1 MFRGF
6 LLFLCLVL
14 SSLTA
19 QAEPLGRWNSWDDRL
34 FQRIANTNGEPNDLG
49 VMTMAQD
56 ATGFLW
62 VGTQQG
68 LVRWDGYRLRTYSA
82 DLNAPHGLPDGFI
95 QSLWVGGDGTLW
107 VGTASHGLVRYRAAT
122 DDFQPVGGGPGG
134 LRHVGVNA
142 LAGAPGGKLW
152 VGTQA
157 GLDRLDPV
165 SGRAEP
171 TALAGSTKSLPVNAI
186 LTDKSG
192 GLWVGTARGLFRG
205 GADGSDLQGV
215 GLPGVP
221 ASDSRVS
228 HLIEDRRGR
237 IWVAVDHHGLLVLD
251 PASGAVRQVGG
262 AELSGQ
268 GLRAEN
274 IRAMVD
280 PGQGQIWVG
289 TQARGLLLVDDTT
302 LATRGIHRNVG
313 SPYGLD
319 SDGIWSIFKDRS
331 DVLWVGTARSL
342 LRHNLQ
348 TSFVHTI
355 LGGDGPRDTLRSEDV
370 PSVNPMPDGH
380 IWLGVGSEGVDIV
393 DPTRGVVGRIRAD
406 PSRPRTALP
415 SEWVMSALPLPGGKV
430 LMGTRKGLYTATL
443 AGQQVRRLE
452 VHGRRATED
461 AAYLVEGWT
470 GYWVGGNDGLWRL
483 KLPPRGPA
491 RADPPDARF
500 LLSDQRVQAMT
511 RGSTHHLW
519 IGTSNGVNLLNELTG
534 DVRRLGASAGA
545 LNPALASANV
555 MSLLLD
561 RRGWLWVATGG
572 TGLFVVEDPE
582 GVAPRIRNLGTAQ
595 GLPKDFVNQV
605 LQDDGGQIW
614 ASTDQGI
621 VQIDPATLVVRS
633 YGAKDG
639 VALALY
645 WGGSGGRTAQGELI
659 FGGLGGVSVVV
670 PQVVGWRAFQAPVVA
685 TEVWVGGKPQP
696 LGNFNQPGHTGQLRL
711 PPGVHDLAVE
721 FAALDFLAPAANR
734 YAYRLKGYD
743 EAWVNTDASRRRAA
757 YTNLPP
763 GDYLLELRAS
773 NADGLW
779 TEPPL
784 AIRVEVQPA
793 WYQHGLTRVLM
804 GLAALLALWGLLRV
818 RTLWLTRRQHELEQL
833 VAERTAELQQ
843 RTAELQLSQAKLA
856 EMAYFDALTG
866 LPNRRMLAE
875 HFERLAS
882 AVRREGRGGFAL
894 LLLDMDRFKQ
904 INDSLGH
911 AAGDALLQA
920 TAERL
925 RQAVRE
931 VDTVARIGGDEF
943 AILLSGLSEPQAIE
957 PVCRRIVQAF
967 EAPVMFHDQ
976 AMSTSPSFGV
986 ACYPAQGRTLDAL
999 SREADRALYEAKDG
1013 GRNTWRFA
1021 SAASGA

>member
-1 MFRGF
+1 MLRGL
-6 LLFLCLVL
+6 LLFLCLAL
-14 SSLTA
+14 SGLTA
-19 QAEPLGRWNSWDDRL
+19 RAEPFGRWNSWDDRL

-56 ATGFLW
+56 TTGFLW

-82 DLNAPHGLPDGFI
+82 DLNDPHGLPDGYI
-95 QSLWVGGDGTLW
+95 QSLWVGPDGTLW

-122 DDFQPVGGGPGG
+122 DDFQPVGGGPDG

-142 LAGAPGGKLW
+142 LAGAPGRQLW
-152 VGTQA
+152 VGTEA

-165 SGRAEP
+165 SGRAQP
-171 TALAGSTKSLPVNAI
+171 VSLGGTVKIGQVNAI
-186 LTDKSG
+186 LTDRAG
-192 GLWVGTARGLFRG
+192 RLWVGTAQGLFRG
-205 GADGSDLQGV
+205 SAEGADLQAV
-215 GLPGVP
+215 SLPGVP
-221 ASDSRVS
+221 AGDRRVSRLLEDSR
-228 HLIEDRRGR
+228 GR
-237 IWVAVDHHGLLVLD
+237 LWVAVDHHGLQVLD
-251 PASGAVRQVGG
+251 PVADTVQQVDG
-262 AELSGQ
+262 AELRGQ

-274 IRAMVD
+274 IRDMVD
-280 PGQGQIWVG
+280 PGHGQIWVG
-289 TQARGLLLVDDTT
+289 TQAKGLLLVDEAT
-302 LATRGIHRNVG
+302 LATRSIHRNVG

-319 SDGIWSIFKDRS
+319 SDGIWSLFKDRS

-370 PSVNPMPDGH
+370 PSVNQMPDGRL
-380 IWLGVGSEGVDIV
+380 WLGVGTEGVDIV
-393 DPTRGVVGRIRAD
+393 DPARGVVGRIRAD

-415 SEWVMSALPLPGGKV
+415 NEWVTSVLPLPAGRA

-443 AGQQVRRLE
+443 DGRQVRRLE
-452 VHGRRATED
+452 VPGRRATED
-461 AAYLVEGWT
+461 AQYLVAGWT
-470 GYWVGGNDGLWRL
+470 GYWVGGGDGMWRL
-483 KLPPRGPA
+483 TLPPRGPA
-491 RADPPDARF
+491 RADTPEAQPP
-500 LLSDQRVQAMT
+500 LSDRRVRALT

-519 IGTSNGVNLLNELTG
+519 VGTSNGINLLNEVTRE
-534 DVRRLGASAGA
+534 VSHLGTRAPA

-555 MSLLLD
+555 MALLVD

-572 TGLFVVEDPE
+572 TGLFVIEDPE
-582 GVAPRIRNLGTAQ
+582 GLAPRVRHLGTAQ

-621 VQIDPATLVVRS
+621 VQIDPATLGVRS

-639 VALALY
+639 VSLALY
-645 WGGSGGRTAQGELI
+645 WGGSGGRTAQGEMI

-696 LGNFNQPGHTGQLRL
+696 LGDFNQPGHPGLLRL

-721 FAALDFLAPAANR
+721 FAALDFLAPSANR
-734 YAYRLKGYD
+734 YAYRLTGYD
-743 EAWVNTDASRRRAA
+743 ETWVNTDASRRRAA

-763 GDYLLELRAS
+763 GEYRLELRAS

-784 AIRVEVQPA
+784 TIRVDVEPA
-793 WYQHGLTRVLM
+793 WYQHAAARVAM
-804 GLAALLALWGLLRV
+804 GLLALLALWGLLRA
-818 RTLWLTRRQHELEQL
+818 RTHWLTRRQHELEQL

-843 RTAELQLSQAKLA
+843 RTAELQRSQAKLA

-882 AVRREGRGGFAL
+882 AARREGRGGFAL

-943 AILLSGLSEPQAIE
+943 AILLSGLTEPQAIE

-967 EAPVMFHDQ
+967 EAPVMFHGE
-976 AMSTSPSFGV
+976 AMRSSPSFGV
-986 ACYPAQGRTLDAL
+986 ACYPTQGRTLDEL
-999 SREADRALYEAKDG
+999 SREADRALYEAKDA

-1021 SAASGA
+1021 SADPGH

>member
-1 MFRGF
+1 MLRG
-6 LLFLCLVL
+6 LLLLLCLAL

-19 QAEPLGRWNSWDDRL
+19 RAEPFGRWNSWDDRL

-82 DLNAPHGLPDGFI
+82 DLNDPQGLPDGYI
-95 QSLWVGGDGTLW
+95 QSLWVGPDGTLW

-122 DDFQPVGGGPGG
+122 DDFQPVGHGAGGV
-134 LRHVGVNA
+134 RHVGVNA
-142 LAGAPGGKLW
+142 LAGAPGGQLW
-152 VGTQA
+152 VGTEA
-157 GLDRLDPV
+157 GLDRLDPAT
-165 SGRAEP
+165 GRAQP
-171 TALAGSTKSLPVNAI
+171 VNLGGTANAGPVNAI
-186 LTDKSG
+186 LTDRAG
-192 GLWVGTARGLFRG
+192 RLWVATAQGLFRG
-205 GADGSDLQGV
+205 TADGKDLQPV
-215 GLPGVP
+215 TLPGVP
-221 ASDSRVS
+221 AGDRRVS
-228 HLIEDRRGR
+228 RLMQDRRGR
-237 IWVAVDHHGLLVLD
+237 LWLGIDHHGLQVLD
-251 PASGAVRQVGG
+251 PATGTVQQVG
-262 AELSGQ
+262 ATALSGQ

-274 IRAMVD
+274 IRDIVD
-280 PGQGQIWVG
+280 PGHGQIWVG
-289 TQARGLLLVDDTT
+289 TQAKGLLLVDEDT
-302 LATRGIHRNVG
+302 LAIRSIHRNVG

-319 SDGIWSIFKDRS
+319 SDGIWSLFKDRS
-331 DVLWVGTARSL
+331 DVLWVGTSRSL

-348 TSFVHTI
+348 TSFVHTV

-370 PSVNPMPDGH
+370 PSVSPMPDGH
-380 IWLGVGSEGVDIV
+380 LWLGVGTEGVDIV
-393 DPTRGVVGRIRAD
+393 DPARGVVGRIRAD
-406 PSRPRTALP
+406 PLRPRTALP
-415 SEWVMSALPLPGGKV
+415 NEWVTSALPLPGGKV

-452 VHGRRATED
+452 VPGRSATDD
-461 AAYLVEGWT
+461 AQYLVEGWT
-470 GYWVGGNDGLWRL
+470 GYWVGGGEGVWRL
-483 KLPPRGPA
+483 TLPSRGPA
-491 RADPPDARF
+491 QAEPPGHAPP
-500 LLSDQRVQAMT
+500 LSDRRVRALI

-519 IGTSNGVNLLNELTG
+519 IGTSNGVNLLNELTRE
-534 DVRRLGASAGA
+534 VRRLGASATA

-555 MSLLLD
+555 MALLVD

-582 GVAPRIRNLGTAQ
+582 GVAPRVRHLGTAQ

-621 VQIDPATLVVRS
+621 VQIDPATLAVRS

-645 WGGSGGRTAQGELI
+645 WGGSGGRTAQGEMV
-659 FGGLGGVSVVV
+659 FGGLGGISVVV

-685 TEVWVGGKPQP
+685 TEVWVGGKPQA
-696 LGNFNQPGHTGQLRL
+696 LGSFNQPGHAGLLRL

-734 YAYRLKGYD
+734 YAYRLSGYD

-763 GDYLLELRAS
+763 GEYMLELRAS

-784 AIRVEVQPA
+784 TIRVEVQPA
-793 WYQHGLTRVLM
+793 WYQHMLARVLM
-804 GLAALLALWGLLRV
+804 GVLVALALWGLMRV

-967 EAPVMFHDQ
+967 EVPVMFHDQ

-999 SREADRALYEAKDG
+999 SREADRALYEAKDA

-1021 SAASGA
+1021 ATGPGA